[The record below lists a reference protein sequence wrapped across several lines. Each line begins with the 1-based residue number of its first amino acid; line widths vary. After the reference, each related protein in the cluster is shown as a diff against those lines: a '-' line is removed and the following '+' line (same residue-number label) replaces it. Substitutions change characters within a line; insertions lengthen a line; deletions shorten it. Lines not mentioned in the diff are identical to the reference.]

1 MSEVDK
7 MSRKEVLQPNK
18 AERLLYKLVD
28 HVYRKRLNYSI
39 LVGLLV
45 FFLLTAW
52 GINLYFQNERI
63 NQANLFHN
71 AKLKLNDSTL
81 SEEER
86 TRQGVLA
93 LKEFAMSES
102 VSKLSVLALLESGK
116 IYANQLKFDESILEF
131 KKVLEHPEASNFLK
145 NVSRLS
151 LSALYEQKKEW
162 DESLKM
168 LDSIEIDSWDDLRW
182 RAKARIALTRGDMK
196 KAKKL
201 LEQLVEKFSDSI
213 FRQEAEII
221 LLSL

>member
-1 MSEVDK
+1 M
-7 MSRKEVLQPNK
+7 
-18 AERLLYKLVD
+18 
-28 HVYRKRLNYSI
+28 
-39 LVGLLV
+39 
-45 FFLLTAW
+45 
-52 GINLYFQNERI
+52 
-63 NQANLFHN
+63 
-71 AKLKLNDSTL
+71 
-81 SEEER
+81 
-86 TRQGVLA
+86 
-93 LKEFAMSES
+93 
-102 VSKLSVLALLESGK
+102 
-116 IYANQLKFDESILEF
+116 KFDESILEF